1 MSKLVRPIYYGR
13 TILVLACVF
22 VLSGCAATQVAL
34 GKKDLLVNTKM
45 SDAIFVR
52 EVPKNQRSIY
62 VKVRSAVADFP
73 KREFRDVVK
82 AAVRDPDEGYTITD
96 NPETATYVLNIFV
109 TNMEQASPTAAEAA
123 LGAGYTRHGGAV
135 AGAAAGIALGGN
147 GRDAVAGGLLG
158 AIGSTVANSL
168 VKDVTFMLVTDIL
181 ITHKFREGVYGRK
194 DTQASRKQGS
204 GGSSKQSVSEVTD
217 GLEQTTRVVTTAN
230 KANLTLEEAKEEMF
244 RKHSYAISGF
254 F

>member
-1 MSKLVRPIYYGR
+1 MKERGNWARRCRMV
-13 TILVLACVF
+13 ILLAGVF

-52 EVPKNQRSIY
+52 EVPKDQRTIY

-82 AAVRDPDEGYTITD
+82 AAVNDPEEGYIVTD
-96 NPETATYVLNIFV
+96 NPEKATYQLNIFI
-109 TNMEQASPTAAEAA
+109 TNMEQASPTAAAAA
-123 LGAGYTRHGGAV
+123 LNQGYQRHGGAV
-135 AGAAAGIALGGN
+135 AGAVAGGLTGN
-147 GRDAVAGGLLG
+147 GRNAVAGGLIG
-158 AIGSTVANSL
+158 AIGETVANSL

-181 ITHKFREGVYGRK
+181 ITHKFRDGVYGRK
-194 DTQASRKQGS
+194 DTQASRKQGAS
-204 GGSSKQSVSEVTD
+204 GSSKQTVSQVTD

-230 KANLTLEEAKEEMF
+230 KANLKLEEAQEEMF
-244 RKHSYAISGF
+244 RKHSYAVAGF